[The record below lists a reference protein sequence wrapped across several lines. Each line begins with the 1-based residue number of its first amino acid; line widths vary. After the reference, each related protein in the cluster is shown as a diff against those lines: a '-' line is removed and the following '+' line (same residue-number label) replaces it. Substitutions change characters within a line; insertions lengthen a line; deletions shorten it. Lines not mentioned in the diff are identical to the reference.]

1 MESDLSIGSL
11 ILGASFLVKLVMV
24 LLFAASIISWG
35 VIFSKRSYLKKVREQ
50 IAVFENEFWSCK
62 DLTVLYERVTAND
75 LPKTA
80 GLSSIFE
87 AGFGEFVRLRKQGGI
102 EAVEI
107 LDGCE
112 RSMKISLSKELETLE
127 SDLPTLATIG
137 SVSPYVGLLGTVW
150 GIMNSFQALGNVHQA
165 TLAMVAPGISEAL
178 VATAMGLFA
187 AIPAVVAF
195 NRYSTAI
202 DQIYGRSELFIEEFL
217 AIVRRQAKE

>member
-1 MESDLSIGSL
+1 MGSDLSIAGL
-11 ILGASFLVKLVMV
+11 ILGASFLVKLVMF
-24 LLFAASIISWG
+24 LLLAASVISWAI
-35 VIFSKRSYLKKVREQ
+35 IFSKRRYLKNVRAQ
-50 IAVFENEFWSCK
+50 IAVFENQFWSCK
-62 DLTVLYERVTAND
+62 DLTVLYARVTAND
-75 LPKTA
+75 FTNSA
-80 GLSSIFE
+80 GLASIFE
-87 AGFGEFVRLRKQGGI
+87 SGFSEFVRLRAQEGI
-102 EAVEI
+102 EAAEI

-112 RSMKISLSKELETLE
+112 RSMKISLSKELEVLE
-127 SDLPTLATIG
+127 ADLPTLATIG

-195 NRYSTAI
+195 NRYSTDI

-217 AIVRRQAKE
+217 AIIRRQAKE